1 MDRPIPDLIQ
11 WHEGLLLTPQ
21 HFQQLS
27 SRVESLIQAL
37 PAWYVPFHWGVR
49 SFEYD
54 STDFT
59 AGVLTVR
66 TLDAVMP
73 DGLHV
78 SVAGRKDELQLD
90 MRPLAGTLRHGP
102 TLVHLAIPLANGH
115 AQATMDR
122 FTSYESD
129 PIVDENTGEGGVA
142 IPRLKPQLSLIAAA
156 QPPARFT
163 SFPLLEVRCEG
174 ETFLATPFTPPT
186 LHVTLSS
193 PLGRKCAELSERL
206 RMKAMELAERA
217 ILAPQSPFAAE
228 ARSQLQALVSALP
241 AFEAVLRTEAAH
253 PCALYVEACRLA
265 GEVAVLG
272 RGLLP
277 PVFSPYVHNDPRRS
291 FEQVM
296 QFITQAVDEGL
307 PDTVRRFAF
316 EQDGDGFRLVA
327 DPAWTGAFALGSL
340 ARLVLA
346 VRCEDESDRVMTW
359 GENCVI
365 GGQTVIASVLA
376 RRVLGLR
383 RRYAEHIGELRPPR
397 GIHLFELVPDAEVLP
412 AGEDLVVLGSSAGV
426 RPEALYLYV
435 YDPDVQRTF

>member
-1 MDRPIPDLIQ
+1 MNRNIPDLIQ

-37 PAWYVPFHWGVR
+37 PAWYIPYYWGVR

-54 STDFT
+54 STDFS

-66 TLDAVMP
+66 TLDAIMP

-78 SVAGRKDELQLD
+78 SVAGDKDELQLD
-90 MRPLAGTLRHGP
+90 LRPLAGSLRHGP

-115 AQATMDR
+115 AQATQNR

-129 PIVDENTGEGGVA
+129 PVPDENTGEGGVA
-142 IPRLKPQLSLIAAA
+142 IPRLRPQLSLIAAA

-163 SFPLLEVRCEG
+163 SFPLIEIRCEG
-174 ETFLATPFTPPT
+174 ETFLATAFTPPT
-186 LHVTLSS
+186 LHVTVAS
-193 PLGRKCAELSERL
+193 PLGRKCSELSERL
-206 RMKAMELAERA
+206 RTKAMELAERA

-228 ARSQLQALVSALP
+228 ARSQLHSLVSALP

-265 GEVAVLG
+265 GHVAVLG

-277 PVFSPYVHNDPRRS
+277 PVFSPYLHNDPRRS
-291 FEQVM
+291 FDQVM
-296 QFITQAVDEGL
+296 QFITQAVDEGV

-316 EQDGDGFRLVA
+316 EQDGDAFRLVA
-327 DPAWTGAFALGSL
+327 DPAWTGALALGSF

-346 VRCEDESDRVMTW
+346 VRCDAESEQVVSW

-365 GGQTVIASVLA
+365 GGQNVIASLLA

-397 GIHLFELVPDAEVLP
+397 GVSLFELVPDIDVLP
-412 AGEDLVVLGSSAGV
+412 SGDDLVVLGSSAGV

-435 YDPDVQRTF
+435 YDPEVQRA

>member
-1 MDRPIPDLIQ
+1 MNRPIPDLIQ

-37 PAWYVPFHWGVR
+37 PEWYVPFYWGVR
-49 SFEYD
+49 RFEYD

-66 TLDAVMP
+66 RLDAIMP

-78 SVAGRKDELQLD
+78 SVAGDKDELQLD
-90 MRPLAGTLRHGP
+90 LRPLAGTLRHGP
-102 TLVHLAIPLANGH
+102 MLVHVAIPLANGH
-115 AQATMDR
+115 AQATMNR
-122 FTSYESD
+122 FASYEGD
-129 PIVDENTGEGGVA
+129 PVADENTGEGGVA
-142 IPRLKPQLSLIAAA
+142 IPRLRPQLSLIAAA

-163 SFPLLEVRCEG
+163 SFPLIEVRCEG
-174 ETFLATPFTPPT
+174 ETFLPTSFMPPS

-206 RMKAMELAERA
+206 RTRAIALAERA
-217 ILAPQSPFAAE
+217 VLAPQSPFAAE
-228 ARSQLQALVSALP
+228 ARSQLHALVSALP

-265 GEVAVLG
+265 GHVAVLG

-277 PVFSPYVHNDPRRS
+277 PVFPPYIHNDPRKS
-291 FEQVM
+291 FEQVA
-296 QFITQAVDEGL
+296 QFIVQAVDEGV

-316 EQDGDGFRLVA
+316 EQDGEAFRLPA
-327 DPAWTGAFALGSL
+327 DPAWTGAFALGTL
-340 ARLVLA
+340 THVVLA
-346 VRCEDESDRVMTW
+346 VRCDAERDHVMTW

-365 GGQTVIASVLA
+365 GGMNTIASLLG

-397 GIHLFELVPDAEVLP
+397 GVHLFELVPDAEILP
-412 AGEDLVVLGSSAGV
+412 PGEDLVVLGSSAGV
-426 RPEALYLYV
+426 RPEALYLYA
-435 YDPDVQRTF
+435 YDPDVERV